1 MCVCL
6 LTIVDALPRFHTPD
20 SIPRRLPR
28 PRSPFPRYHAKV
40 DFYVR
45 DSRRSARKPGTSTAH
60 TVLHC
65 TVRCGTVSYARL
77 VRVLLLLGVAVLV
90 VVVVV
95 FGIRSFGHW
104 PSMTL
109 RDSAYLSRRR
119 TTRSVRTTNNTFL
132 SLHTHTQ
139 VAKSLRIVGRY
150 SLSLVSVTF
159 IRTTIMAVS
168 RSRTVS

>member
-60 TVLHC
+60 TLLHC

-132 SLHTHTQ
+132 SLHTHTHTSS
-139 VAKSLRIVGRY
+139 KIPLNRWSIL
-150 SLSLVSVTF
+150 SLSRLSYLH
-159 IRTTIMAVS
+159 
-168 RSRTVS
+168 